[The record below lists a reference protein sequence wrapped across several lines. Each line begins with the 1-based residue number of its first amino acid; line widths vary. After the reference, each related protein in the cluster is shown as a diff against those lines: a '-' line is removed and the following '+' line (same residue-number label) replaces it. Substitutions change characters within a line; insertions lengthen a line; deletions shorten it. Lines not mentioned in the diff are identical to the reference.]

1 MNKFIIFLSLLGLAY
16 GSHFLEGS
24 WVEDQYQRENLWNF
38 MSSRGVNYLK
48 MVFAN
53 AASFELEQE
62 ISKDGNTLTFSG
74 MRGPLNQYYSSKVV
88 SDNITRTDVDLGELG
103 GLYYATCE
111 FKGNSLV
118 TYFRATDEQKDV
130 IDDTIDVIEVIATNT
145 VNPDTPNKMTYS
157 LKDVASGEKLVQ
169 ILYKHLTL

>member
-38 MSSRGVNYLK
+38 MSSRDVIYLK

-62 ISKDGNTLTFSG
+62 ISKDGNTFTFSG
-74 MRGPLNQYYSSKVV
+74 MRGPLNEYYSSKVV
-88 SDNITRTDVDLGELG
+88 YDNVTRTDVDLGELG

-118 TYFRATDEQKDV
+118 TYFRATDDQKAV

-145 VNPDTPNKMTYS
+145 VDPETPNKMTYS
-157 LKDVASGEKLVQ
+157 LKDVVSGEKLIQ
-169 ILYKHLTL
+169 TLYKH

>member
-1 MNKFIIFLSLLGLAY
+1 
-16 GSHFLEGS
+16 
-24 WVEDQYQRENLWNF
+24 
-38 MSSRGVNYLK
+38 
-48 MVFAN
+48 MVFN
-53 AASFELEQE
+53 F
-62 ISKDGNTLTFSG
+62 IG
-74 MRGPLNQYYSSKVV
+74 GPLNKYYSSKVV
-88 SDNITRTDVDLGELG
+88 SDNVTRTDVDLGELG

-157 LKDVASGEKLVQ
+157 LKDVVSGEKLIQ
-169 ILYKHLTL
+169 TLYKH